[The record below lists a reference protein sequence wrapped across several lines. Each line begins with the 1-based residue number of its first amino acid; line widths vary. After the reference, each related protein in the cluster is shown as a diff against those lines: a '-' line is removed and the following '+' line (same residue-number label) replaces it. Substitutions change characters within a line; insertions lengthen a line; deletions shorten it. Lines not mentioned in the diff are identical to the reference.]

1 MNASAITPPL
11 VLKSTVVPQRL
22 WPLIVCTVLLFCS
35 VTIAS
40 ALGAVT
46 LPLATTARLLMKGL
60 IGLPVAGEERTQAA
74 IIYLIRFPRV
84 LAAALVGA
92 ALALSG
98 VIMQGLFRNPL
109 ADAGIM
115 GVLSGGALGGVIVI
129 SMGLAATSFMAIPC
143 ATFVG
148 ALCTAFA
155 VYFFTTREGRTSL
168 TMLLLVGVAANSV
181 LASLTSLILS
191 LSPDYE
197 IARQMQFW
205 LMGGL
210 DGRGWTHVQMVL
222 PFLVVG
228 FLPVQL
234 LSRDLNVLLLGEE
247 TAMTLGLNVE
257 LVRRLLLALSALLAG
272 AAVAVSGTVSFVGL
286 VIPHIMRLIV
296 GPDHRLLLPAAAFG
310 GAIFLVWC
318 DLLARA
324 LAPTE
329 ELRLGIITAF
339 VGGPFFLH
347 LLLRE
352 ERRHKSYV

>member
-1 MNASAITPPL
+1 MNVSVPTLSLA
-11 VLKSTVVPQRL
+11 LKSTVVHQRR
-22 WPLIVCTVLLFCS
+22 WPLVVCVVLLFCS
-35 VTIAS
+35 MTLAS
-40 ALGAVT
+40 SLGAVT
-46 LPLATTARLLMKGL
+46 LPLDTTARLLAKG
-60 IGLPVAGEERTQAA
+60 IAGLPIDGEERAQAA

-98 VIMQGLFRNPL
+98 VVMQGLFRNPL
-109 ADAGIM
+109 ADAGII

-129 SMGLAATSFMAIPC
+129 SMGLAATSFIAVPC
-143 ATFVG
+143 ATFAG

-155 VYFFTTREGRTSL
+155 VYFFTTRKGRTPL
-168 TMLLLVGVAANSV
+168 TTLLLVGIAVNSV

-197 IARQMQFW
+197 ISRQMYFW

-210 DGRGWTHVQMVL
+210 DGRSWMHVQIVL
-222 PFLVVG
+222 PFLLVG
-228 FLPVQL
+228 FLPIQF

-286 VIPHIMRLIV
+286 VIPHVMRLIV
-296 GPDHRLLLPAAAFG
+296 GPDHRLLLPAAALG
-310 GAIFLVWC
+310 GGIFLVWC
-318 DLLARA
+318 DLLSRT

-339 VGGPFFLH
+339 VGGPFFLY

-352 ERRHKSYV
+352 EKRQQRRL

>member
-1 MNASAITPPL
+1 M
-11 VLKSTVVPQRL
+11 
-22 WPLIVCTVLLFCS
+22 
-35 VTIAS
+35 
-40 ALGAVT
+40 
-46 LPLATTARLLMKGL
+46 
-60 IGLPVAGEERTQAA
+60 
-74 IIYLIRFPRV
+74 
-84 LAAALVGA
+84 VGA

-98 VIMQGLFRNPL
+98 VVMQGLFRNPL
-109 ADAGIM
+109 ADAGII

-129 SMGLAATSFMAIPC
+129 SMGLAATSFIAVPC
-143 ATFVG
+143 ATFIG

-155 VYFFTTREGRTSL
+155 VYFFTTRKGRTPL
-168 TMLLLVGVAANSV
+168 TTLLLVGIAVNSV
-181 LASLTSLILS
+181 LLSLTSLILS

-197 IARQMQFW
+197 ISRQMHFW

-210 DGRGWTHVQMVL
+210 DGRGWMHVQMVL

-228 FLPVQL
+228 LL

-257 LVRRLLLALSALLAG
+257 LMRRLLLAFSALLAG

-286 VIPHIMRLIV
+286 VIPHTMRLIV
-296 GPDHRLLLPAAAFG
+296 GPDHRLLLPAAALG

-318 DLLARA
+318 DLLTRT

-329 ELRLGIITAF
+329 ELRLGIITAI

-352 ERRHKSYV
+352 EKRQQGRL

>member
-1 MNASAITPPL
+1 MNASATTLPLTIKSTDAPQRRWPLLVCL
-11 VLKSTVVPQRL
+11 VL
-22 WPLIVCTVLLFCS
+22 LLGS
-35 VTIAS
+35 MTIAS
-40 ALGAVT
+40 SLGAVT
-46 LPLATTARLLMKGL
+46 LPLDTTARLLVKG
-60 IGLPVAGEERTQAA
+60 IAGLPFAGEERAQAA
-74 IIYLIRFPRV
+74 ILYLIRFPRV

-92 ALALSG
+92 ALASSG

-109 ADAGIM
+109 ADAGII

-129 SMGLAATSFMAIPC
+129 SMGLAATSFVAIPC
-143 ATFVG
+143 ATFTC

-155 VYFFTTREGRTSL
+155 VYFFTTRQGRTPL
-168 TMLLLVGVAANSV
+168 TTLLLVGIAANSV

-197 IARQMQFW
+197 VSRQMHFW

-210 DGRGWTHVQMVL
+210 DGRGWLHVQMVL
-222 PFLVVG
+222 PFLLVG
-228 FLPVQL
+228 LLPAVL

-257 LVRRLLLALSALLAG
+257 LVRRILLALSALLAG
-272 AAVAVSGTVSFVGL
+272 AAVAISGTVSFVGL
-286 VIPHIMRLIV
+286 VIPHILRLIV

-318 DLLARA
+318 DLLART
-324 LAPTE
+324 LVPTE
-329 ELRLGIITAF
+329 ELRLGIMTAF

-352 ERRHKSYV
+352 EKRNRGRL